1 MLKQCILIIL
11 FLCCTCVEKA
21 GAQMVDGPYITW
33 EDFVQSYLDPYQA
46 DNDNDTDV
54 DLKERLEVLAQHPMQ
69 INLLGRDDLL
79 QLPFI
84 TGEQADSLLSYREK
98 KHGFVSLGELQLI
111 RGMDYYT
118 RVYLSLFVRC
128 EAAYPPT
135 KEQLQRWK
143 ENDKITKKLFTGNHT
158 IESRLD
164 WPLYQREGYAPKE
177 APTTTNWYAG
187 NALHHI
193 IRYRYHYKQEV
204 LYGLTLEKDAGEPV
218 CKQGFYPYDY
228 WSGYVML
235 RPKNK
240 PWSVVVGDYNVYGG
254 RGLLLGK
261 LQFGG
266 KAEQMRVLKRPQTQF
281 KAHTSADESRYFRG
295 IAAAY
300 QAKAWRAVAY
310 FSYRKLD
317 GRYDNLSHDTVRTIL
332 TSGLHRT
339 LSEIA
344 ARRTLACLTMGASVD
359 YVAQRWG
366 LSANAIVTHYGSM
379 VSPQERAYNKYYFR
393 GQTAVG
399 SSLSYY
405 ALLGRISAVGEWAV
419 DGKGHLAV
427 ENSLNYRVSQRLAFN
442 VQQRHFS
449 YRFVSIN
456 GQALQQGSRVANE
469 QGVMLG
475 VRYLPI
481 QRLELMGYVDLFRFP
496 RPTFNAYFNNT
507 SGFEAALQGQY
518 SFSNR
523 FKLQCRYQAKQK
535 QYNFTYNKERL
546 LERRITQKLRTALLW
561 TWSHFDCN
569 VQADVVNA
577 YRQSGQS
584 AWGAML
590 STRVGWKP
598 LTAFQL
604 KAFTSLFMTDDYDSR
619 VYAYEPQLLH
629 TMSFSSFFNQGWR
642 GVLLINWQCC
652 KLLTLSLRYGAL
664 KYFNRSAQSSGTETI
679 HSSWKNDVSLQ
690 VIFKL

>member
-46 DNDNDTDV
+46 DNDNNTDV

-84 TGEQADSLLSYREK
+84 TGEQADSLLSYRAK

-177 APTTTNWYAG
+177 TPTTTNWYAG

-261 LQFGG
+261 LQSKCVF
-266 KAEQMRVLKRPQTQF
+266 
-281 KAHTSADESRYFRG
+281 
-295 IAAAY
+295 
-300 QAKAWRAVAY
+300 
-310 FSYRKLD
+310 
-317 GRYDNLSHDTVRTIL
+317 
-332 TSGLHRT
+332 
-339 LSEIA
+339 
-344 ARRTLACLTMGASVD
+344 
-359 YVAQRWG
+359 
-366 LSANAIVTHYGSM
+366 
-379 VSPQERAYNKYYFR
+379 
-393 GQTAVG
+393 
-399 SSLSYY
+399 
-405 ALLGRISAVGEWAV
+405 
-419 DGKGHLAV
+419 
-427 ENSLNYRVSQRLAFN
+427 
-442 VQQRHFS
+442 
-449 YRFVSIN
+449 
-456 GQALQQGSRVANE
+456 
-469 QGVMLG
+469 
-475 VRYLPI
+475 
-481 QRLELMGYVDLFRFP
+481 
-496 RPTFNAYFNNT
+496 
-507 SGFEAALQGQY
+507 
-518 SFSNR
+518 
-523 FKLQCRYQAKQK
+523 
-535 QYNFTYNKERL
+535 
-546 LERRITQKLRTALLW
+546 
-561 TWSHFDCN
+561 
-569 VQADVVNA
+569 
-577 YRQSGQS
+577 
-584 AWGAML
+584 
-590 STRVGWKP
+590 
-598 LTAFQL
+598 
-604 KAFTSLFMTDDYDSR
+604 
-619 VYAYEPQLLH
+619 
-629 TMSFSSFFNQGWR
+629 
-642 GVLLINWQCC
+642 
-652 KLLTLSLRYGAL
+652 
-664 KYFNRSAQSSGTETI
+664 
-679 HSSWKNDVSLQ
+679 
-690 VIFKL
+690 